1 MWEVREGR
9 EGREEDRGGRVSEH
23 THGRE
28 PRSSK
33 KEGVFICIKYC
44 RGAKRGM
51 IEARRWGLAD
61 KKPLVSGSRS
71 TKVTSSNLR
80 AAPDKCLSGVKSE
93 NETVAS
99 PVRFFF
105 FL

>member
-1 MWEVREGR
+1 MSIHMEENQDGR
-9 EGREEDRGGRVSEH
+9 TSQAANEENI
-23 THGRE
+23 
-28 PRSSK
+28 SK
-33 KEGVFICIKYC
+33 KEGIFICIKYC

-51 IEARRWGLAD
+51 IEARRWGLAG

-80 AAPDKCLSGVKSE
+80 AAPDKCISWRKSG
-93 NETVAS
+93 NESVAS

-105 FL
+105 FFL